1 MFFLCILCLNKRSV
15 KKMPRTKDQYSEI
28 RKVSREKILSAALEL
43 FAKKGFHATSISQIA
58 KKAKISKGLMYN
70 YFKSKDK
77 LLDEIIQQG
86 FAEMEGLG
94 YSGTMNASP
103 EDQLKNFVD
112 VVLDNLYTNITYW
125 KLYLALLVHPD
136 IQKRFEKKMKI
147 FREEF
152 VTQFSELFR
161 SLGCKKPKVEAFLL
175 GTFFDGLA
183 LNFIA
188 AEADFPVNDIKEVL
202 LSKYINKK
210 SRKRK

>member
-1 MFFLCILCLNKRSV
+1 MS
-15 KKMPRTKDQYSEI
+15 PRTKDQYSEI
-28 RKVSREKILSAALEL
+28 RKVSREKILTAALEL

-86 FAEMEGLG
+86 FAEMESLG
-94 YSGTMNASP
+94 YNGTNDSSP
-103 EDQLKNFVD
+103 EDQLKNYID

-136 IQKRFEKKMKI
+136 VQKRFEKKMKV

-152 VTQFSELFR
+152 VNQFSELFR
-161 SLGCKKPKVEAFLL
+161 SLGSKKPKVEAFLL
-175 GTFFDGLA
+175 GTFFDGLV

-202 LSKYINKK
+202 LSKYIHEK
-210 SRKRK
+210 SRKKK

>member
-1 MFFLCILCLNKRSV
+1 MS
-15 KKMPRTKDQYSEI
+15 PRTKDQYSEI
-28 RKVSREKILSAALEL
+28 RKVSREKILSSALEL

-86 FAEMEGLG
+86 FTEMESLG
-94 YSGTMNASP
+94 YYGIKKASP
-103 EDQLKNFVD
+103 EEQLENFVD
-112 VVLDNLYTNITYW
+112 VVLDNLYTNVAYW

-136 IQKRFEKKMKI
+136 IQKRCEKKMEI

-152 VTQFSELFR
+152 ANQFSELFR
-161 SLGCKKPKVEAFLL
+161 SLGFKKPKLEAFLF
-175 GTFFDGLA
+175 GTFFDGLV

-188 AEADFPVNDIKEVL
+188 AEVDFPVNEIKEVL
-202 LSKYINKK
+202 LNKYIKDSRPK
-210 SRKRK
+210 SKRKQK